1 MLLKKSTLALT
12 LTTALLAMSCAAPK
26 KTMQEQREQ
35 THSSLSQTA
44 TAESHQEDSAAIST
58 ERLLNE
64 LLTAWLQRVETRDEA
79 TERVT
84 EIFDTSQP
92 PDSTTGTPP
101 LSARI
106 RERHEARS
114 RSDSRAKVEAAK
126 SDSTA
131 TDIKATAATD
141 TAEVIAESQ
150 AGETEATQTEA
161 ETSGESET
169 ESREEKGGN
178 KALVW
183 VSIALSLLSIAVIAI
198 VIKHRSNRH

>member
-1 MLLKKSTLALT
+1 M
-12 LTTALLAMSCAAPK
+12 
-26 KTMQEQREQ
+26 R
-35 THSSLSQTA
+35 
-44 TAESHQEDSAAIST
+44 T

-64 LLTAWLQRVETRDEA
+64 WLAAWLQREETRDEA

-84 EIFDTSQP
+84 EIFDTTQP
-92 PDSTTGTPP
+92 PDSVTGTPP

-106 RERHEARS
+106 RERHETRS
-114 RSDSRAKVEAAK
+114 QSDSRAKVETAK
-126 SDSTA
+126 
-131 TDIKATAATD
+131 
-141 TAEVIAESQ
+141 
-150 AGETEATQTEA
+150 TEA
-161 ETSGESET
+161 ETSGESEA

>member
-1 MLLKKSTLALT
+1 MLLKKSILALT

-26 KTMQEQREQ
+26 KTIREQREQ

-44 TAESHQEDSAAIST
+44 TEENHREDSTAIRT

-84 EIFDTSQP
+84 EIFDTTQP

-101 LSARI
+101 LAARI
-106 RERHEARS
+106 RERHEAKS

-126 SDSTA
+126 GDSTA
-131 TDIKATAATD
+131 TECEAHSRTD
-141 TAEVIAESQ
+141 TAD
-150 AGETEATQTEA
+150 ATQTEA
-161 ETSGESET
+161 ETSGESAT
-169 ESREEKGGN
+169 ENREKRGASVGVTIAATLGG
-178 KALVW
+178 LL
-183 VSIALSLLSIAVIAI
+183 IAGFFIWLLATVAGAI
-198 VIKHRSNRH
+198 IKHRSNNS

>member
-1 MLLKKSTLALT
+1 MLLKKSILALT
-12 LTTALLAMSCAAPK
+12 LTTALLATSCAAPK

-114 RSDSRAKVEAAK
+114 RSDSRAKVETAK

-141 TAEVIAESQ
+141 TAE
-150 AGETEATQTEA
+150 ATQTEA
-161 ETSGESET
+161 ETSGESEA

>member
-1 MLLKKSTLALT
+1 
-12 LTTALLAMSCAAPK
+12 
-26 KTMQEQREQ
+26 MQEQREQ

-44 TAESHQEDSAAIST
+44 TAESHREDSAAIST

-131 TDIKATAATD
+131 TECEAHSRTD
-141 TAEVIAESQ
+141 TA
-150 AGETEATQTEA
+150 EATQTEA